1 MRVWIDDKGA
11 LRIGGLTLEAEAISV
26 RATTSGGPGGQH
38 ANRSLTKI
46 VVTFDHVNSDV
57 LTARQREL
65 LLAARAAP
73 FRASSSTHRSQAQ
86 NREAALL
93 RLGEKLAAVLSP
105 PPPRR
110 ATKPTKS
117 SVQRRLEGKRHVAER
132 KRARRH
138 RDDD

>member
-1 MRVWIDDKGA
+1 MRVWIDDKGTLHVGA
-11 LRIGGLTLEAEAISV
+11 LSLGSEDVVV

-46 VVTFDHVNSDV
+46 VVTFDHIKSEVVTSRQRDLL
-57 LTARQREL
+57 LTARE
-65 LLAARAAP
+65 AP
-73 FRASSSTHRSQAQ
+73 FQASSSTHRSQAQ

-93 RLGEKLAAVLSP
+93 RLGEKLAAALSP

-117 SVQRRLEGKRHVAER
+117 SVQRRLEGKRHIAER
-132 KRARRH
+132 KKARRQ
-138 RDDD
+138 RGDD

>member
-1 MRVWIDDKGA
+1 MRVWVDEKGV
-11 LRIGGLTLEAEAISV
+11 LHVGSLLLGGNDLVI

-46 VVTFDHVNSDV
+46 VVSFDHTTSEA
-57 LTARQREL
+57 LTTRQREL
-65 LLAARAAP
+65 LLAARTAAYQ
-73 FRASSSTHRSQAQ
+73 ASSSTHRSQAL

-93 RLGEKLAAVLSP
+93 RLGEKLANVLSP

-117 SVQRRLEGKRHVAER
+117 SVQRRLDGKRHVAER
-132 KRARRH
+132 KKARRE
-138 RDDD
+138 RGDD

>member
-1 MRVWIDDKGA
+1 VRVWIDDKGS
-11 LRIGGLTLEAEAISV
+11 LRVGGLVLGADAVTI

-46 VVTFDHVNSDV
+46 VVVFDHTSSSI
-57 LTARQREL
+57 LTPRQQEL
-65 LLAARAAP
+65 LLAARETP
-73 FRASSSTHRSQAQ
+73 FQASSSTHRSQAQ

-117 SVQRRLEGKRHVAER
+117 SVQRRLEGKRHVADR
-132 KRARRH
+132 KRARRN
-138 RDDD
+138 RGDD